1 MRITLAISSMGC
13 GGAERVM
20 ATLANRWAGKGQS
33 VTLLTLSAAADDF
46 YHLNPSI
53 ARIGLKLMKPSR
65 GAAHAL
71 LANARRVTALRRAIA
86 STTPDVVV
94 SFMDTM
100 NVLTLCATVGL
111 GVPVVVSER
120 IDPTAWTPGRL
131 WSRLRRVTYGRASGI
146 VMQTSRAAEWA
157 REQDWSVLVTVIANP
172 IDARFLAPLNDG
184 DARTRTVVGIGR
196 LTAQKRFDRLID
208 AFDRVATKHPGWS
221 LVIAGEGP
229 LRGELADRMSRSDS
243 ASRMRL
249 CGRVQDVASLLRGSR
264 IFVLS
269 SAFEGFPNALHE
281 AMACGCA
288 AIATDCPSG
297 PSDMVANGLTGL
309 LVPQSVDSISQ
320 ALDELMGDESLCRAL
335 GSNAHRAAGTCST
348 EAIGGRWDA
357 LIDSLRRIEGAADV
371 RAHA

>member
-20 ATLANRWAGKGQS
+20 ATLANRWAGEEGQS

-46 YHLNPSI
+46 YQLDPNV
-53 ARIGLKLMKPSR
+53 ARIGLQLLKPSH
-65 GAAHAL
+65 GAAHAF
-71 LANARRVTALRRAIA
+71 LANARRVAAVRRAIESSA
-86 STTPDVVV
+86 PDVVV

-100 NVLTLCATVGL
+100 NVLTLCATAGL

-120 IDPTAWTPGRL
+120 IDPTACTPGRF
-131 WSRLRRVTYGRASGI
+131 WSLLRRATYGRASGI
-146 VMQTSRAAEWA
+146 VIQTTRAAEWA
-157 REQDWSVLVTVIANP
+157 RRQGWSVPVTVIANP
-172 IDARFLAPLNDG
+172 VDARFLVPLNG
-184 DARTRTVVGIGR
+184 DARAETVVGIGR

-208 AFDRVATKHPGWS
+208 GFDRVATKHPGWS

-229 LRGELADRMSRSDS
+229 LRGELADRMSRSAA

-249 CGRVQDVASLLRGSR
+249 CGRVEDVVSLLRGSR

-288 AIATDCPSG
+288 VIATDCPSG
-297 PSDMVANGLTGL
+297 PSEMVANGLTGL
-309 LVPQSVDSISQ
+309 LVPQSVDSISD
-320 ALDELMGDESLCRAL
+320 ALDELMGDESRCRTL
-335 GSNAHRAAGTCST
+335 GSNAHCAAGTCST
-348 EAIGGRWDA
+348 EAIGARWDA
-357 LIDSLRRIEGAADV
+357 LIDSLLCVAGASAV